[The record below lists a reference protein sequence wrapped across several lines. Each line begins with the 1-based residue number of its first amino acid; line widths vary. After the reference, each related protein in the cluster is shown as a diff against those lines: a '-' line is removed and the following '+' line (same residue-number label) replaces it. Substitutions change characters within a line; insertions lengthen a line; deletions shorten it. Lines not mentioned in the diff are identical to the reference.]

1 MLAAL
6 TLLLAC
12 QLAGEAI
19 ARLGGLS
26 VPGPVIGLALLLM
39 LLFLR
44 ARFVR
49 EAAPID
55 ETPLGTVTAVILAN
69 LSLLF
74 VPAGTGIVRQ
84 AAILTEHGPGLL
96 VALVGSTVLALAV
109 TAIVFRAVARWTGTG
124 EQREPGEPRP

>member
-6 TLLLAC
+6 TLLLVC
-12 QLAGEAI
+12 QLAGEAV
-19 ARLGGLS
+19 AKLGGLS
-26 VPGPVIGLALLLM
+26 VPGPVIGLAILLA

-44 ARFVR
+44 ARFVH
-49 EAAPID
+49 APTPID
-55 ETPLGTVTAVILAN
+55 GTPLGSVTAVILAN

-84 AAILTEHGPGLL
+84 AKVLTEHGPGLL

-109 TAIVFRAVARWTGTG
+109 TAIVFRVVARWTGTSADDAA
-124 EQREPGEPRP
+124 GEPRP